1 MSPTSRRA
9 QPVDQEIGA
18 RLRVR
23 RKQLGLSQ
31 TELGERLGVSFQQ
44 LQKYERGTN
53 RISASSL
60 IVLADALECRPTDLL
75 GVEDRATAIDWSR
88 FHGKDVQAALGAFT
102 AIKSPRLRR
111 AVLNL
116 MRAMAE
122 HD

>member
-75 GVEDRATAIDWSR
+75 GVEDTARAIDWTR
-88 FHGKDVQAALGAFT
+88 FHENDAQDAVGAFT